1 LQPRLGLSLGGST
14 GGHTLGD
21 PVAGSLD
28 ARAPVSLRRARPAR
42 DHEASHPMSEHAPTA
57 GRRPRRR
64 VLSAILGAALAL
76 TAANLLPG
84 PFDHAAGA
92 QPVPAGFAGVTRYF
106 GRGAYDGIRAAVA
119 ATPRSCALDD
129 DTLAA
134 LVMAPIFKEV
144 SDATTPE
151 TAPSPMTLSRWDEW
165 TGVRSGSN
173 NMHANYGLY
182 PFADPATPYPR
193 AYWTPGIGIFQYDS
207 AGVGAPYTAA
217 ELMDVQYIAGD
228 VAGGMAGRYCA
239 SGGDDYARR
248 AAAWQPWSGLGGI
261 AKSEALFQEMLGLD
275 APAWSRIG
283 LVDGIENGG
292 GMVARI
298 CVTSGQ
304 TLPCW
309 YIDPSKAQGA
319 NWWALDDPSGG
330 APGSGEAPLPA
341 PFYVI
346 ERDGFEERHFM
357 SIDTGYPQNLAGRR
371 QLGLNA
377 RPRDGQP
384 GSGIQWYDA
393 SDVCDTARPEMGCAP
408 PPPSAAPVEGET
420 AAAPLPIDPQL
431 APAGDA
437 APPILRGTPLTVEEM
452 LGSLRLPAEGGLG
465 NIPVF

>member
-1 LQPRLGLSLGGST
+1 
-14 GGHTLGD
+14 
-21 PVAGSLD
+21 
-28 ARAPVSLRRARPAR
+28 
-42 DHEASHPMSEHAPTA
+42 MSEHAPTA

-239 SGGDDYARR
+239 AGGDDYARR

-292 GMVARI
+292 GMVART

>member
-1 LQPRLGLSLGGST
+1 
-14 GGHTLGD
+14 
-21 PVAGSLD
+21 
-28 ARAPVSLRRARPAR
+28 
-42 DHEASHPMSEHAPTA
+42 MSEHAPTA

-239 SGGDDYARR
+239 AGGDDYARR

>member
-1 LQPRLGLSLGGST
+1 MQPRLGLSLGGST

-228 VAGGMAGRYCA
+228 VAGGMADRYCA
-239 SGGDDYARR
+239 AGGDDYARR

-408 PPPSAAPVEGET
+408 PPPPASPVEGET
-420 AAAPLPIDPQL
+420 AAAPLPTDPQL
-431 APAGDA
+431 APAGDT

>member
-1 LQPRLGLSLGGST
+1 MS
-14 GGHTLGD
+14 D
-21 PVAGSLD
+21 P
-28 ARAPVSLRRARPAR
+28 
-42 DHEASHPMSEHAPTA
+42 APTA
-57 GRRPRRR
+57 GRRARRR
-64 VLSAILGAALAL
+64 VLAATIAAAAALAVI
-76 TAANLLPG
+76 AANLLPG

-92 QPVPAGFAGVTRYF
+92 QPVAAGTPGVTRYF

-119 ATPRSCALDD
+119 ATPRSCDLSD

-144 SDATTPE
+144 SQATTPE

-165 TGVRSGSN
+165 TGVRSGSD
-173 NMHANYGLY
+173 NMNANYGLY
-182 PFADPATPYPR
+182 PFWDPATPYPR

-228 VAGGMAGRYCA
+228 VAWGMASRYCA
-239 SGGDDYARR
+239 SGGDDHARR

-261 AKSEALFQEMLGLD
+261 GKSEALFQEMLGLD

-292 GMVARI
+292 GMVART
-298 CVTSGQ
+298 CVTGGQ

-309 YIDPSKAQGA
+309 YIDPSKAQGT
-319 NWWALDDPSGG
+319 NWWALDDPPGG

-341 PFYVI
+341 PFYVVK
-346 ERDGFEERHFM
+346 RDGFEERHFM
-357 SIDTGYPQNLAGRR
+357 SRDTGYPLNLSGRR

-384 GSGIQWYDA
+384 GSGVQWFDG
-393 SDVCDTARPEMGCAP
+393 SDLCDTAHPEMGCAP
-408 PPPSAAPVEGET
+408 PPPPPAPAAPAEGET
-420 AAAPLPIDPQL
+420 AAAPAGEPQ
-431 APAGDA
+431 AATPDA
-437 APPILRGTPLTVEEM
+437 TPPILRGTPRTVDEM
-452 LGSLRLPAEGGLG
+452 LGSLKLTPEGGLG
-465 NIPVF
+465 TVPVF